1 VLEKRFRHASEYQAA
16 ALAWWLA
23 SGTLQAAGGRS
34 ACAKGKGAGRRADRR
49 PARAQAACAG
59 AAPACR
65 AIFLHVA
72 TYNAAAR
79 ALYRRCGFQEVAR
92 LPAFYH
98 IACAPCS
105 GIGLGY
111 IP

>member
-1 VLEKRFRHASEYQAA
+1 MQQRERRKPAGGQAA
-16 ALAWWLA
+16 
-23 SGTLQAAGGRS
+23 
-34 ACAKGKGAGRRADRR
+34 CA
-49 PARAQAACAG
+49 AQAACAG

-111 IP
+111 LP